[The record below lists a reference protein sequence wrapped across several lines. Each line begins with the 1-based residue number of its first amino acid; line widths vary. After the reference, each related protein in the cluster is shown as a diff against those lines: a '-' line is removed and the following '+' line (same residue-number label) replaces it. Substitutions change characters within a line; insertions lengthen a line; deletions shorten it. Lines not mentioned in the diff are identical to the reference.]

1 LRPSRAAYA
10 LRNASM
16 IGGLSRSFFGTTGIS
31 VIHPQISFAIKADER
46 QGPKLSGRT
55 KWIE

>member
-1 LRPSRAAYA
+1 
-10 LRNASM
+10 M

-31 VIHPQISFAIKADER
+31 VIHPQISFAIKADQR
-46 QGPKLSGRT
+46 QGRKLSGQT